1 MFVIRPGEVL
11 LIRKLRGLGAGKIN
25 APGGRLEPGET
36 LVEAAMRET
45 REEVGVTPRAPR
57 LRGELR
63 FEFVDGYRLEC
74 HVFSADDCDGEAR
87 PSDEAIPIWTPL
99 WQIPYREMWADDALW
114 VPLML
119 SGRTPFSGRF
129 VFAGDALLDH
139 ALTANDPAQALFA
152 RLDALGIA
160 HETRAHAPVFTVE
173 QARREWP
180 SGGDDAGLRQAGEAS
195 TEGLRQDGEA
205 STEGLRQAG
214 EASTE
219 GLRQDGEA
227 WTEGLH
233 TKNLFVRNK
242 KGRMWLVTL
251 AAERPV
257 DLKQLARTLDAGNLT
272 FASPARL
279 RQHLGVEPGSVTA
292 LAALND
298 PAGLVTVVLDAAL
311 AASPAVWCHPL
322 TNDRT
327 TRLSGSDLVRF
338 LGATGHPPVMHAL

>member
-1 MFVIRPGEVL
+1 VAVGGEACCKWLAGSDMADEHARARPLSDEAWTEG
-11 LIRKLRGLGAGKIN
+11 LRQ
-25 APGGRLEPGET
+25 
-36 LVEAAMRET
+36 
-45 REEVGVTPRAPR
+45 
-57 LRGELR
+57 
-63 FEFVDGYRLEC
+63 
-74 HVFSADDCDGEAR
+74 DGEA
-87 PSDEAIPIWTPL
+87 WT
-99 WQIPYREMWADDALW
+99 E
-114 VPLML
+114 
-119 SGRTPFSGRF
+119 
-129 VFAGDALLDH
+129 
-139 ALTANDPAQALFA
+139 
-152 RLDALGIA
+152 
-160 HETRAHAPVFTVE
+160 
-173 QARREWP
+173 
-180 SGGDDAGLRQAGEAS
+180 GLRQDGEAS

-205 STEGLRQAG
+205 STEGLRQDG
-214 EASTE
+214 EAWTEGLRQDGEAWTE